1 MCFALAEMQALLKEL
16 LTTVPPTRL
25 ANLPGMRT
33 LIESLLPYSERHKA
47 RMEKLIRS
55 SYLLDYT
62 LREIKIASAV
72 DGAAPSTAAVA
83 HLAPAPVAHLAPPAA
98 PGPRFRRADIDGPAR
113 PAGDAGMEDGTEF
126 ETLELDEEIEEKAK
140 EQAEAGSAAHAAAPV
155 VPLANG
161 TSRSSA
167 PRSVPEPR
175 VLGPDSRSKGTEKKT
190 KISSSDTSNVQKRP
204 RGQEVGESEKTARQ
218 DGMADVSIA
227 TASSSS
233 TFNRS

>member
-140 EQAEAGSAAHAAAPV
+140 DVKEKDEQELGQDEDPAQRR
-155 VPLANG
+155 
-161 TSRSSA
+161 SRQNIRGA
-167 PRSVPEPR
+167 QEFQNRTRKKQRR
-175 VLGPDSRSKGTEKKT
+175 V
-190 KISSSDTSNVQKRP
+190 Q
-204 RGQEVGESEKTARQ
+204 
-218 DGMADVSIA
+218 
-227 TASSSS
+227 
-233 TFNRS
+233 